1 MEVLRELLEN
11 YADTNAALAG
21 MSVTGGVLEHRL
33 TLPKKKEFLEKL
45 QQRQKERKT

>member
-1 MEVLRELLEN
+1 MDVLRELLEN

-45 QQRQKERKT
+45 QRQKERKT

>member
-1 MEVLRELLEN
+1 MDVLRELLEN

-45 QQRQKERKT
+45 QRQKERNT